1 MRAWVVAVV
10 TAVAMMGA
18 GFGLGNLHPFGDPRV
33 EPAEGLG
40 RLLRGA
46 KMPAEAKAVL
56 CVSAR
61 TATRMRRGG
70 RCMRGSL
77 RGRG

>member
-1 MRAWVVAVV
+1 MHEWTAAAMTVAAVV
-10 TAVAMMGA
+10 
-18 GFGLGNLHPFGDPRV
+18 GLRFVHPFGNPRV

-40 RLLRGA
+40 TLLQGA
-46 KMPAEAKAVL
+46 NMLADAKTVLVTKCTDCTPA
-56 CVSAR
+56 
-61 TATRMRRGG
+61 RRGG